1 MDNFFVLILAGFII
15 GALGTLI
22 GAGGGFILVPALIL
36 THHSLSPEIIT
47 AVSMALVACNA
58 VSGSVAYARSGRID
72 YKTGIVFALF
82 TIPGSILGV
91 LTTQY
96 IPRLAFKIFFGLL
109 LILLA
114 ALLFFNKIK
123 LKQKIFQPGNAPK
136 GWKHRA
142 IKDKKGKHRAI
153 KDKKGGSYSYTFN
166 QTKGIII
173 SIIVGYLSPVL
184 GIGGGIIHVPA
195 LVQLLHFPVMIATA
209 TSHFILAIMSITS
222 VVVHAVKG
230 NYNDPYILRLAIGL
244 SVGAIGGAQIGAFI
258 SHKIKSN
265 TIVRALAVCLGLV
278 GLRILLSAFVK

>member
-142 IKDKKGKHRAI
+142 IKDKKG
-153 KDKKGGSYSYTFN
+153 GSYSYTCN

-230 NYNDPYILRLAIGL
+230 NYNDPYILRLAILL
-244 SVGAIGGAQIGAFI
+244 SAGAIGGAQIGAFI

>member
-82 TIPGSILGV
+82 TIPGSVLGV

-114 ALLFFNKIK
+114 ALLFFKKIK

-136 GWKHRA
+136 GWRHHV
-142 IKDKKGKHRAI
+142 IKDKNGE
-153 KDKKGGSYSYTFN
+153 SYSYTYN

-209 TSHFILAIMSITS
+209 TSHFILAIMSLTS

-230 NYNDPYILRLAIGL
+230 NYNDPYILRLAIFL
-244 SVGAIGGAQIGAFI
+244 SAGAIGGAQLGAFI

-265 TIVRALAVCLGLV
+265 TIIRALAVCLGLV